1 MQILGPFGGLVF
13 LIVYGAAMV
22 ALTAWFGRGHKK
34 DQEEFLLASRGI
46 GVVPGAMS
54 IAASWIWAPALFVA
68 AQIAYEQGIPGLL
81 WFTVPNV
88 LSLVV
93 FAPLAFRIRKV
104 LPAGYTL
111 PEFMRARHGRAVH
124 ILYIIQFFGLQICS
138 FAVQILAGS
147 VLIQTMTGLSFHLI
161 AVALVLIALSY
172 SVMGG
177 VRASVVTDFVQ
188 MGLILTVALITA
200 PWAVI
205 NAGGVSA
212 VTAGLGG
219 IDGTFKNP
227 FDPWVA
233 YSFGIPVTI
242 GLLSGPIGDQMH
254 WQRAFALRADKDVI
268 KTFMLGAGI
277 FLIVPLTL
285 SLLGFVAANESISA
299 DWTIESN
306 QLIGPITVAHLLP
319 QFMLVVF
326 SVMLLS
332 GLCSTLDS
340 ILCAASALT
349 TVDLGGLSSR
359 DNDKDDVSKVSSAR
373 IGMLATAAV
382 GLGIACIPGLQIVH
396 LFLFYGTWRA
406 STMIPTILSLFWSR
420 LNSNAV
426 FAAILTS
433 LLLGAPIYAAG
444 AIFQNPHL
452 SVAGSLLVVLIG
464 FGVCVGW
471 SKMYPPE
478 QPANRGLTEEL
489 PVSLD

>member
-1 MQILGPFGGLVF
+1 MQILGPTGGLIF

-34 DQEEFLLASRGI
+34 DQDEFLLASRGI

-68 AQIAYEQGIPGLL
+68 AQKAYEQGLPGLL

-88 LSLVV
+88 LSLIV
-93 FAPLAFRIRKV
+93 FAPLAFRIRTV

-124 ILYIIQFFGLQICS
+124 ALYVIQFFGLQICS

-147 VLIQTMTGLSFHLI
+147 VLIQTITGLSFHLI
-161 AVALVLIALSY
+161 AFALVLIALSY

-188 MGLILTVALITA
+188 MALILAVAWITV

-205 NAGGVSA
+205 NAGGISA

-219 IDGTFKNP
+219 IGGTFTNP

-254 WQRAFALRADKDVI
+254 WQRAFALRANKDVI
-268 KTFMLGAGI
+268 KTFMFGAGI
-277 FLIVPLTL
+277 FLLVPLTL

-299 DWTIESN
+299 GWSIESN

-349 TVDLGGLSSR
+349 TVDLGGLS
-359 DNDKDDVSKVSSAR
+359 NDVSKVSTAR

-406 STMIPTILSLFWSR
+406 STMILTVLSLFWSR

-426 FAAILTS
+426 FAAILAS

-444 AIFQNPHL
+444 AMFQNPHL

-471 SKMYPPE
+471 SK
-478 QPANRGLTEEL
+478 R
-489 PVSLD
+489 